1 MDDVGSNKNISDV
14 FFGSIY
20 QLTNLDLNKN
30 GSLAKIA
37 TAGYSKGN
45 WKG

>member
-1 MDDVGSNKNISDV
+1 MDDAGSNKKISDV

-20 QLTNLDLNKN
+20 QITNLDLNKN
-30 GSLAKIA
+30 GSLAKTA
-37 TAGYSKGN
+37 TAGYAKGN

>member
-1 MDDVGSNKNISDV
+1 
-14 FFGSIY
+14 
-20 QLTNLDLNKN
+20 LDLNKN

-37 TAGYSKGN
+37 TAGYARGN